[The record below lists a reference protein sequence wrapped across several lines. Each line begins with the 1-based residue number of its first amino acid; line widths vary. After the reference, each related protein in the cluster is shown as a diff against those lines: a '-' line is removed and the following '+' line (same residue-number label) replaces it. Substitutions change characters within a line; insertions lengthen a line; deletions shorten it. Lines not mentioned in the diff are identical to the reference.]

1 MTNKFIL
8 FGLLLLFISC
18 SEKAEFAKPTI
29 EKITES
35 VYASGYIKSDGQYQ
49 VFAKS
54 TGILKNVFVKE
65 GELVKKGQI
74 IFSLSNDVSK
84 LNADNAQLT
93 AANAA
98 LNANKDKLQEL
109 VLTIQLAKKKME
121 NDQLVLQR
129 QQKLWNEQ
137 IGTKYELEQRQLAYS
152 NSKSAYESAQLKL
165 GEMKKQLNFAFN
177 QTQKSWSISKSM
189 LDDYNVRS
197 EVNGKI
203 YSILKEKGEMVSPQ
217 MPMAIIG
224 DARSFLLV
232 LQVDENDIVKVQN
245 GQKIFVSLDSYK
257 GQVFE
262 AVVEDIN
269 PLMNDRSRTFE
280 VEARFTKQPATLY
293 PNLTVEAN
301 IVIQTKDSALT
312 LPRKYLIDDEFVM
325 LSKKEK
331 KKIKVGLKD
340 FQKAEILE
348 GLNKNDKILM
358 PQ

>member
-1 MTNKFIL
+1 
-8 FGLLLLFISC
+8 
-18 SEKAEFAKPTI
+18 
-29 EKITES
+29 
-35 VYASGYIKSDGQYQ
+35 
-49 VFAKS
+49 
-54 TGILKNVFVKE
+54 
-65 GELVKKGQI
+65 
-74 IFSLSNDVSK
+74 
-84 LNADNAQLT
+84 
-93 AANAA
+93 
-98 LNANKDKLQEL
+98 
-109 VLTIQLAKKKME
+109 
-121 NDQLVLQR
+121 
-129 QQKLWNEQ
+129 
-137 IGTKYELEQRQLAYS
+137 
-152 NSKSAYESAQLKL
+152 
-165 GEMKKQLNFAFN
+165 
-177 QTQKSWSISKSM
+177 M

-262 AVVEDIN
+262 AVVKDIN

-280 VEARFTKQPATLY
+280 VDARFTKQPATLF

-312 LPRKYLIDDEFVM
+312 IPRKYLIDDEYVM